1 MAKDVQY
8 ITFEQEGTP
17 RFEVPADFTQ
27 DDINNYLKSETVENG
42 MFENG
47 FLFKYGLQPVNML
60 EMENLDD
67 GSFVSGFKRSYD
79 NMKALGQGRIAA
91 FYDFVNNPEK
101 QQEALRIAEQYQL
114 DSAAHAYRY
123 DPETGEVIPRPNTL
137 EDIFS
142 NEQQLTAFTRYVK
155 GTMGSAAA
163 SSIPTILLS
172 TFGAAVGGL
181 IAGPPGAAGGATIG
195 ALISGYSFGL
205 GEHYLAQADH
215 PTTLI

>member
-91 FYDFVNNPEK
+91 FYDFVNNFF
-101 QQEALRIAEQYQL
+101 LLITDHFN
-114 DSAAHAYRY
+114 DS
-123 DPETGEVIPRPNTL
+123 D
-137 EDIFS
+137 
-142 NEQQLTAFTRYVK
+142 K
-155 GTMGSAAA
+155 
-163 SSIPTILLS
+163 
-172 TFGAAVGGL
+172 
-181 IAGPPGAAGGATIG
+181 
-195 ALISGYSFGL
+195 ISYSRKS
-205 GEHYLAQADH
+205 
-215 PTTLI
+215 

>member
-1 MAKDVQY
+1 MAQDVKY
-8 ITFEQEGTP
+8 ITFDQVDGAP
-17 RFEVPADFTQ
+17 RLAVPKDFDQTQ
-27 DDINNYLKSETVENG
+27 IDNYLKSEQVENA
-42 MFENG
+42 MFEKG

-67 GSFVSGFKRSYD
+67 GSLVAGFKRQYD
-79 NMKALGQGRIAA
+79 NMKALGQGRVAA

-123 DPETGEVIPRPNTL
+123 DPETGEVIPRPNTV
-137 EDIFS
+137 EDIFA

-163 SSIPTILLS
+163 SSIPTLLLAG
-172 TFGAAVGGL
+172 FGGVIGGL
-181 IAGPPGAAGGATIG
+181 IGACLMTNRGN
-195 ALISGYSFGL
+195 
-205 GEHYLAQADH
+205 Q
-215 PTTLI
+215 